1 MQSKL
6 FVLRLLSACMQH
18 HWHHYC
24 EQEKEKH
31 PERPSNELRL
41 NLPPLDAP
49 LVTFILVLMSR
60 YITQYHLIE
69 ETNSE
74 ITPRPIYD
82 FDGTKY
88 TYGQMKLSLI
98 TEIYKASAKIIY
110 YVSSS
115 NWDACYAKIKSAVL
129 RLGSTHSNNTE
140 DIPPE
145 IRMLECI
152 CLNKERLKIVFKGRD
167 ILIHYPF

>member
-18 HWHHYC
+18 HRHYYC
-24 EQEKEKH
+24 EQERRKR
-31 PERPSNELRL
+31 PEIPSNELIL
-41 NLPPLDAP
+41 QLPPLDAP
-49 LVTFILVLMSR
+49 LVTFVLVLMSR

-69 ETNSE
+69 ESNSE
-74 ITPRPIYD
+74 STPQQIYD
-82 FDGTKY
+82 YDNTKY
-88 TYGQMKLSLI
+88 SYEQIKLSLI
-98 TEIYKASAKIIY
+98 TEIYKASAKILH

-115 NWDACYAKIKSAVL
+115 NWNECYAKIKHAVL
-129 RLGSTHSNNTE
+129 SLGSIKKILD

-152 CLNKERLKIVFKGRD
+152 CLNKERLQLVFKGKTR
-167 ILIHYPF
+167 